1 MEHVHSTH
9 VATSPDRLFAAL
21 SQPGDL
27 TKFVPQLTM
36 VVPQE
41 GDIVEV
47 EARYGG
53 HTQRGEAYFRAD
65 AGARRVEWGTEGG
78 YTGSLAIEPDG
89 DGSMVTLSLHTT
101 HTDHADQDVAGTLD
115 AIRRLAEAKA

>member
-1 MEHVHSTH
+1 MEHVHSAH
-9 VATSPDRLFAAL
+9 VATDPDRLFAAL

-27 TKFVPQLTM
+27 TKFVPQLTA
-36 VVPQE
+36 VTPQDGE
-41 GDIVEV
+41 TVEV

-53 HTQRGEAYFRAD
+53 TTQKGEAYFRAD
-65 AGARRVEWGTEGG
+65 EGARKVEWGAEGG
-78 YTGSLAIEPDG
+78 YAGSLTIEPDG